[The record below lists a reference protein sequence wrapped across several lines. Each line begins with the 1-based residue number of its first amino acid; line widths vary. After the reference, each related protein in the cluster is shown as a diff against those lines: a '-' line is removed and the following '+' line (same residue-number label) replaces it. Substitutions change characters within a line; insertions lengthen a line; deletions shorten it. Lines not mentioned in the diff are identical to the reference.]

1 MIEFSASRRLVDAT
15 AWCVA
20 IRHSSVPRSI
30 RSWLL
35 AVITPKVVEDLLEGT
50 VERTSRAPPRQS
62 EAFTF
67 LGFRS
72 YDPQLQPLLH
82 VVQLASSVSDT
93 HNAIYD
99 EAALVG
105 SAS

>member
-1 MIEFSASRRLVDAT
+1 MVRCHTTFFGPAFDQIMAS
-15 AWCVA
+15 CCY
-20 IRHSSVPRSI
+20 H
-30 RSWLL
+30 
-35 AVITPKVVEDLLEGT
+35 TPKVVEDLLEGT
-50 VERTSRAPPRQS
+50 VERSSRAPPRQS